1 MDNNVVELFLA
12 LGIIIASAQL
22 AGAAARALGQP
33 RVFGELIAGVV
44 LGPTVL
50 NLLDWPL
57 FHDPELL
64 HHTIIDLAELG
75 VLFLMFT
82 IGLEVHLGE
91 LFSVRKVA
99 LWGGVLGAV
108 LPILLGAPIIL
119 LYDYSTEAAIFVGVT
134 VAATSVSISA
144 QTLLELG
151 VLRTREGLGLLATA
165 VVDDVL
171 AILLLSI
178 TVATLG
184 TGSSASTL
192 DLVWIFVRMMLF
204 IGVGMGIAWVILP
217 RALNRIHRSRSLGTG
232 TAAFALIA
240 ALIFGWAA
248 EALGGIAAITGAFMA
263 GMGLSQTTES
273 TKHSIETAV
282 QNISYSFMVPI
293 FFVNVGL
300 NVDLTQLGIDLLPL
314 TGLLLLSSVLSKV
327 IGSGLGA
334 RIGGFTTGESFRLGV
349 CMISRGEVGLI
360 IASVGLSSGFLSE
373 ELFQPVFV
381 VILLTTVLTPPLV
394 RLVFRGRTQQ
404 QRPKL
409 SSEQA

>member
-1 MDNNVVELFLA
+1 VESNVIELFLA
-12 LGIIIASAQL
+12 LGIIIAAAQL
-22 AGAAARALGQP
+22 AGAAARALSQP

-50 NLLDWPL
+50 NFLDWSI
-57 FHDPELL
+57 FHDPEML
-64 HHTIIDLAELG
+64 HHTITELAELG

-82 IGLEVHLGE
+82 VGLEVHLGE
-91 LFSVRKVA
+91 LLSVRKVA
-99 LWGGVLGAV
+99 VWGGVLGAV

-151 VLRTREGLGLLATA
+151 VLRTKEGLGLLATA

-184 TGSSASTL
+184 TGESAGAL
-192 DLVWIFVRMMLF
+192 DLLWIFVRMMLF
-204 IGVGMGIAWVILP
+204 IVIGMGIAWTLLP
-217 RALNRIHRSRSLGTG
+217 RLLNRIHRSRNLATG

-248 EALGGIAAITGAFMA
+248 DALGGIAAITGAFMA

-273 TKHSIETAV
+273 TKHVIEEAV
-282 QNISYSFMVPI
+282 QNISYSFLVPI

-300 NVDLTQLGIDLLPL
+300 IVDLTELGTHLLPL
-314 TGLLLLSSVLSKV
+314 TGLLLVSSIISKV
-327 IGSGLGA
+327 LGSGVGA
-334 RIGGFTTGESFRLGV
+334 RIGGFTTAESFRLGV

-360 IASVGLSSGFLSE
+360 IASVGLSSGFLNE

-394 RLVFRGRTQQ
+394 RLVFRERTQQ
-404 QRPKL
+404 PRQKL